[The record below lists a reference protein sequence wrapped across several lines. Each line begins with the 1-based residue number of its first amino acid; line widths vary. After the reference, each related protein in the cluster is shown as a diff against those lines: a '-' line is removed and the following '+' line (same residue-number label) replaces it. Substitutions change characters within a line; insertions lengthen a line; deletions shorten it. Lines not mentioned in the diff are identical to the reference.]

1 MVSLFGRNPT
11 ELCLILTLDFAYQR
25 HHYSQESWNS
35 YFLQPPYLQRSANA
49 VAGKGAPL
57 YNCFDFIDGAIA
69 RVCRPVLTKRVV

>member
-11 ELCLILTLDFAYQR
+11 ELCLILTLDFVYQR
-25 HHYSQESWNS
+25 HWNS
-35 YFLQPPYLQRSANA
+35 YFLQPPYLQRSADA